1 MFYKIGS
8 LAADTILLHLQERRH
23 KQQELLQQLN
33 EKQQE
38 LDR

>member
-1 MFYKIGS
+1 MGH
-8 LAADTILLHLQERRH
+8 ADFAFDACMLCLQERRH
-23 KQQELLQQLN
+23 KQQELQQQLN